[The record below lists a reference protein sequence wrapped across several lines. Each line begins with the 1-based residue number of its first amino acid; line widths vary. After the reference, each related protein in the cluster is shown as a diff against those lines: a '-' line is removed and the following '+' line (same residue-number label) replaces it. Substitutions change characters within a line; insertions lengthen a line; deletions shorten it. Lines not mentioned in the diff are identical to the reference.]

1 MVLSLTDHGKPR
13 PSKNTR
19 LNRLLSE
26 AHKFLQSGLSTSTK
40 VTYRAGSRRH
50 TQFCKEARIK
60 PIPTTECILT
70 LFTTHLVTHIISL
83 ATIKVYFSAVRHMHL
98 CRGLHDHFNQQI
110 TPRLQLILRD
120 IKRRQACTNP
130 IRQRLP
136 VTTQMLCQIRQLL
149 LKRAPSY
156 FNTTLWAMC
165 CLAFFGFLRVSEFTI
180 PTEGSYT
187 PLIIYHSKILLLIAG
202 KNPAYSNCS

>member
-1 MVLSLTDHGKPR
+1 MRVECGAHAVINKYRISAYLRTKVLGVYIIAWIRMVEHDYCLYTKVCACMFGQY
-13 PSKNTR
+13 NVYIYIV
-19 LNRLLSE
+19 E
-26 AHKFLQSGLSTSTK
+26 STSI
-40 VTYRAGSRRH
+40 H
-50 TQFCKEARIK
+50 
-60 PIPTTECILT
+60 P
-70 LFTTHLVTHIISL
+70 THIISL
-83 ATIKVYFSAVRHMHL
+83 AAIKVYFSAVCHMHL

-110 TPRLQLILRD
+110 TPLILRD

-187 PLIIYHSKILLLIAG
+187 SLIIYHSKILLLIAG